1 MLNPSIP
8 DSLISGQPKTPPNY
22 HGPPDPQLEKLTD
35 RAYTPERSKLV
46 DKWLEYREMEGF

>member
-46 DKWLEYREMEGF
+46 DKWLEYKDMEGF